1 MSEAKTISD
10 EDKKRSSKLATQ
22 ATAAILSEGARTVS
36 DADRKRT
43 DEIGSSFKSYK
54 KRRSSKF
61 KGHF

>member
-1 MSEAKTISD
+1 MAKTISD

-22 ATAAILSEGARTVS
+22 ATAAILSEGSRTVS
-36 DADRKRT
+36 DADRKRA
-43 DEIGSSFKSYK
+43 DEIVRSFN